1 MSSEYK
7 AKLSSLEQA
16 CQDGQEYLS
25 AVTAEG
31 SSGDATPI
39 VGSKALMKPFWISQ
53 CDSLVFY
60 RARKTGCLI
69 SRTHGFGFMIHRLP
83 SDDAGT
89 PRWSAPC
96 FLRLETTGL
105 GLGFGRVHS
114 ASVTACMTPKLRAEV
129 QRRRH
134 RTFTGIESG
143 ILCGAATRVRR
154 DFLTSPAASYGTVG
168 SGALRG
174 ASFDF
179 SYAIGLLTVDEAAN
193 AAAYGGPVAA
203 SALLEGKVEA
213 PAEMQP
219 LYDQLAAAALA
230 TPGLSDVQ
238 VVDKAAGEQGDVEQG
253 DVEQGAR
260 EEAPPAPR
268 SESARESKARTPHA
282 TP

>member
-1 MSSEYK
+1 M
-7 AKLSSLEQA
+7 
-16 CQDGQEYLS
+16 
-25 AVTAEG
+25 
-31 SSGDATPI
+31 P
-39 VGSKALMKPFWISQ
+39 P
-53 CDSLVFY
+53 
-60 RARKTGCLI
+60 
-69 SRTHGFGFMIHRLP
+69 RTHIHCRPCPRRAAFLHKAPGAMNHGSHPRLPSPSPCRRLP

-89 PRWSAPC
+89 HRWSAPC

-253 DVEQGAR
+253 AR

-268 SESARESKARTPHA
+268 PESARESKARTPHA